1 MEVSVA
7 KNQCIQQ
14 LRGLAILLV
23 LFAHLSLPTTLLQM
37 SGFPIVNPGYSGV
50 WLFCIISGYVVVR
63 SFQRS
68 GWDCTRFAIRRVH
81 RLYPSLIAFLG
92 VSGLVVGLASL
103 YPVGSLPRTLLA
115 GAEWDFWVQGATV
128 LAGIFINAI
137 QGHTPLYV
145 NGAIWSLSIEFQF
158 YLSLWVLV
166 SLAVWRG
173 LGDAKIADNVRWLA
187 MIVLGLVAGIRVAM
201 LIGYSPKALFGPF
214 IGGWLFSIVIWR
226 FDFMACG
233 VILALSQ
240 NKWMGSWRLRQRSFL
255 IWLSVL
261 VGLTLLAINRHPLAE
276 VTGADFLEGFAAPI
290 SAALFTLAI
299 AAAAARPASVAVAPK
314 PWQRLLRFFGERSY
328 TIYLLHFPCFALL
341 WLGLWQMFPQATATP
356 LEYGV
361 VQLIGALALT
371 LLLTEVIYRAVEL
384 PGITAGERLLANRRS
399 RVGLDQLVENRMP

>member
-50 WLFCIISGYVVVR
+50 WLFFVISGYVVVR

-166 SLAVWRG
+166 FLAVWRG

-240 NKWMGSWRLRQRSFL
+240 NKWMG
-255 IWLSVL
+255 IM
-261 VGLTLLAINRHPLAE
+261 A
-276 VTGADFLEGFAAPI
+276 
-290 SAALFTLAI
+290 SAAEIVSDLALCTCWPHFARDQSSSACRSDRRGFFGRVCRANLRSSVHI
-299 AAAAARPASVAVAPK
+299 SHCCRRRKTGECRRRAETVATAAAFFWRAKLHHLPPAFSMLRVAVA
-314 PWQRLLRFFGERSY
+314 WS
-328 TIYLLHFPCFALL
+328 
-341 WLGLWQMFPQATATP
+341 
-356 LEYGV
+356 
-361 VQLIGALALT
+361 LAD
-371 LLLTEVIYRAVEL
+371 VS
-384 PGITAGERLLANRRS
+384 PGNGDAA
-399 RVGLDQLVENRMP
+399 